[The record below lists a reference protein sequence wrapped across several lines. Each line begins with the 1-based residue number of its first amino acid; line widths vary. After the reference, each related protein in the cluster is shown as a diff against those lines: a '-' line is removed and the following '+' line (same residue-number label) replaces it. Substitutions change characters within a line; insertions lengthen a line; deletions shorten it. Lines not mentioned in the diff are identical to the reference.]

1 MSSKYR
7 VIQCTL
13 ELWQMIYSAQ
23 SGLEC
28 RGKDLRDG
36 PSRGILQL
44 GLGGERGTAAPAEET
59 KNKYRDMRPF
69 GK

>member
-1 MSSKYR
+1 
-7 VIQCTL
+7 
-13 ELWQMIYSAQ
+13 MIYSAQ